1 MAKKRIFISFDFDN
15 DVDLR
20 GNLVHQSKLP
30 DSPFSIIDC
39 SVKAPY
45 DEKWRQRVRRIIRR
59 EHLTIVICGEHT
71 RKVPTGVAAELTI
84 SREVGTRYVLLRG
97 RRRRPCSKP
106 AMAHRSDTMHN
117 WTWKNLHK
125 LIHAPE

>member
-20 GNLVHQSKLP
+20 GNLVHQSRLP
-30 DSPFSIIDC
+30 DSPFSIMDC

-59 EHLTIVICGEHT
+59 AHLTIVICGEHT
-71 RKVPTGVAAELTI
+71 RTATGVAAELTI

-97 RRRRPCSKP
+97 RRSRPCSKP
-106 AMAHRSDTMHN
+106 AMAHRPDTMHN
-117 WTWKNLHK
+117 WTWKNVHK
-125 LIHAPE
+125 LIHAPK